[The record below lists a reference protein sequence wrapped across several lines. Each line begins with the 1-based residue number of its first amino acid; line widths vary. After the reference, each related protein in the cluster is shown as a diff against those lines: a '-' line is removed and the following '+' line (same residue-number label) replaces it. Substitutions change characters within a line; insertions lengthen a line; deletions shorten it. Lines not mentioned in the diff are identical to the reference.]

1 MSLASVLLSF
11 LLQFLRVNKK
21 EYLKVE
27 KVLKNLQNY
36 FIFDCKILKF
46 ACQKSDK
53 SIFLGTLV

>member
-27 KVLKNLQNY
+27 KTFEGGKGIEKLAKLLYIWLQD
-36 FIFDCKILKF
+36 FEICMSKIR
-46 ACQKSDK
+46 
-53 SIFLGTLV
+53 

>member
-27 KVLKNLQNY
+27 KTFEGGKGIEKLAKLLN
-36 FIFDCKILKF
+36 I
-46 ACQKSDK
+46 
-53 SIFLGTLV
+53 